1 MRRIWIM
8 ACLAACCAVLASFL
22 TLYPGDGRVLLVQDA
37 FDPMAGLLE
46 PYAGDRIELFD
57 PYRLGHKI
65 PDLDGMAFLFG
76 TQARSYQK
84 MSSSYEYVTLYSAAV
99 VIAVNRNGN
108 SVNAIKGWRT
118 LLESEAVVL
127 FPHNGTEG
135 GRLAAIAMARGL
147 GAKEGDLTP
156 AIEAC
161 VYLQS
166 QNRLNQRDVYNFP
179 EYLNMYHPDFL
190 PGYDAVVLWDYQAKA
205 LARISDHWDI
215 VIPEESTLSVDC
227 GFVCGGSAKA
237 REDLRPI
244 KEFLLSAQ
252 GRQALSE
259 AGFSPLAG
267 EADLSAWDLAGLTYN
282 ADFRRSVWSI
292 KRYGPASLLE
302 RLLLQSVTLLM
313 LSIAA
318 QRILRRIPWGLYR
331 TTNFY
336 ALLFVI
342 LWIIIGIVKI
352 LSVPPDFTRYC
363 WFATYIPRHIL
374 PVCWYCM
381 CFVHRYDRL
390 PSRKSLISLGLIALF
405 LSAFVFTN
413 DLHQQVFIYSLED
426 PATWASQYSNGF
438 GYHLSL
444 LFSFSLTIAGLTLLI
459 RNKMTRRQQRQMAY
473 AGAFLMLLIAY
484 QFSYAAG
491 VKHIIDFDIPTTVAV
506 FFLLF
511 SLAAQQERF
520 MGASLLSLPVFQNS
534 LYAIGVYDIAG
545 KTIYHNDVMESLRFY
560 EKDVSDIGKM
570 EPDGSAEV
578 FIGEKAFKYYEYNL
592 EAGRALVLEDI
603 TEIKRLERSL
613 EQTYKKLNALGMLLE
628 RQAKDAHTL
637 TRKLEQERCSM
648 QMEQLFKDK
657 LKEVRQW
664 LSRMPGEA
672 AGDQDQV
679 LLRRI
684 RFLLCICQQRL
695 RFIIRSTEAGF
706 RLPAELIG
714 SYAAGIMK
722 DGQRVGLDGVVTTN
736 CRDCL
741 PSGIVAALLEAID
754 EICLYAFSKPGT
766 SLICRIEAGE
776 AGIMLNAFLSHEGDI
791 PLDYG
796 QMLSESFT
804 GFVSGLGG
812 QVQQEAGEE
821 GLLTRLYFSY
831 AGVTG

>member
-22 TLYPGDGRVLLVQDA
+22 TLHPGDSRVLLVQDA
-37 FDPMAGLLE
+37 LDPMAGLLE
-46 PYAGDRIELFD
+46 PYAGGRIERLD

-65 PDLDGMAFLFG
+65 PDLGGMAFLFG
-76 TQARSYQK
+76 TQARPYQK
-84 MSSSYEYVTLYSAAV
+84 MSSSYEYVPLYSAAV

-127 FPHNGTEG
+127 IPHNGTEG

-166 QNRLNQRDVYNFP
+166 QNRLNQRDVYNSP

-190 PGYDAVVLWDYQAKA
+190 PGYDAIVLWDYQARA

-227 GFVCGGSAKA
+227 GFVCAGSAKA
-237 REDLRPI
+237 QEDLRPI

-252 GRQALSE
+252 GRQGLSE

-282 ADFRRSVWSI
+282 ADFRRSVLSV

-302 RLLLQSVTLLM
+302 RLLLQSVTLL
-313 LSIAA
+313 LFCFAA

-336 ALLFVI
+336 ALLFVF
-342 LWIIIGIVKI
+342 LWILSGIVKT
-352 LSVPPDFTRYC
+352 LTLNPDFTRYC
-363 WFATYIPRHIL
+363 WFATYISRHIL

-390 PSRKSLISLGLIALF
+390 PSRKSLISLGLIALL

-444 LFSFSLTIAGLTLLI
+444 LFSFSLTIAGLALLI
-459 RNKMTRRQQRQMAY
+459 RKKMTRRQQRQMAY

-491 VKHIIDFDIPTTVAV
+491 VKHIVDFDIPTTVAV

-545 KTIYHNDVMESLRFY
+545 HTIYHNDVMESLRFN
-560 EKDVSDIGKM
+560 EKDVPAIEKGDSDV
-570 EPDGSAEV
+570 STEV

-613 EQTYKKLNALGMLLE
+613 QQTCKKLNALGLLLE

-637 TRKLEQERCSM
+637 TRKLERERCSL

-664 LSRMPGEA
+664 LGGEA
-672 AGDQDQV
+672 AVVQDQA

-684 RFLLCICQQRL
+684 RFLLSICQQRL

-714 SYAAGIMK
+714 SYATGIMK

-736 CRDCL
+736 CHGYL
-741 PSGIVAALLEAID
+741 PAGIVGALLETID

-776 AGIMLNAFLSHEGDI
+776 GGIMLNAFLSHEGDI
-791 PLDYG
+791 TLNHD
-796 QMLSESFT
+796 QMLSERFT

-812 QVQQEAGEE
+812 QVQQEAEEE

>member
-22 TLYPGDGRVLLVQDA
+22 SLYPGDSRVLLVQDA

-46 PYAGDRIELFD
+46 PYAGDRIELLD

-65 PDLDGMAFLFG
+65 PDLNGMAFLFG

-84 MSSSYEYVTLYSAAV
+84 MSSSYEYVPLYSAAV
-99 VIAVNRNGN
+99 VIAVNRGGN
-108 SVNAIKGWRT
+108 SVNVIKGWRT

-166 QNRLNQRDVYNFP
+166 QNRLNQREVYNFP
-179 EYLNMYHPDFL
+179 EYLNMYHPDFP
-190 PGYDAVVLWDYQAKA
+190 PGFDAVVLWDYQARE
-205 LARISDHWDI
+205 LARSDNWDI
-215 VIPEESTLSVDC
+215 IIPEESTLSVDC
-227 GFVCGGSAKA
+227 GFVCGGSAQA
-237 REDLRPI
+237 QEDVRHT

-267 EADLSAWDLAGLTYN
+267 EADLSAWDLASLTYN

-302 RLLLQSVTLLM
+302 RLLLQSVTLL
-313 LSIAA
+313 LLCIAA

-342 LWIIIGIVKI
+342 LWIFLGIVKT

-381 CFVHRYDRL
+381 CFLHRYDRI
-390 PSRKSLISLGLIALF
+390 PSRKSLISLSVIALL

-426 PATWASQYSNGF
+426 PATWANLYSNGF
-438 GYHLSL
+438 GYYLSL
-444 LFSFSLTIAGLTLLI
+444 LFSFSMTIAGLTLLI
-459 RNKMTRRQQRQMAY
+459 RNKMTRRQRRQMIY
-473 AGAFLMLLIAY
+473 TGAFLMLLIAY
-484 QFSYAAG
+484 QFSYVAG
-491 VKHIIDFDIPTTVAV
+491 VKHIVDLDIPTTVAV

-534 LYAIGVYDIAG
+534 FYAIGVYDIAG
-545 KTIYHNDVMESLRFY
+545 RTIYHNTVMESLRFN
-560 EKDVSDIGKM
+560 EKDVPAIEKGEYDV
-570 EPDGSAEV
+570 SAEV
-578 FIGEKAFKYYEYNL
+578 FIGEKAFKYYEYTL

-613 EQTYKKLNALGMLLE
+613 QQTYKKLNALGMLLE

-637 TRKLEQERCSM
+637 TRKLERERCSL

-664 LSRMPGEA
+664 LSRMPGETA
-672 AGDQDQV
+672 VVQDQV

-695 RFIIRSTEAGF
+695 RFIILSTEAGF

-714 SYAAGIMK
+714 SYATGVMK
-722 DGQRVGLDGVVTTN
+722 DGQRTGLDGVVTTN
-736 CRDCL
+736 CRGCL
-741 PSGIVAALLEAID
+741 PAGIVGALLEAID
-754 EICLYAFSKPGT
+754 KICLYAFSLPGT
-766 SLICRIEAGE
+766 SLICHIEAGE
-776 AGIMLNAFLSHEGDI
+776 GGIMLNAFLTREGDV

-812 QVQQEAGEE
+812 QVQQEAEEE
-821 GLLTRLYFSY
+821 GLLTRLYFPY
-831 AGVTG
+831 AEVTG

>member
-22 TLYPGDGRVLLVQDA
+22 ILHPGDGRVLLVQDA

-46 PYAGDRIELFD
+46 PYAGGRIEQLD

-84 MSSSYEYVTLYSAAV
+84 MSSSYEYVPLYSAAV

-108 SVNAIKGWRT
+108 SVNVIKGWRT

-127 FPHNGTEG
+127 IPHNGTEG

-147 GAKEGDLTP
+147 GAKEGDLKP
-156 AIEAC
+156 AIDAC
-161 VYLQS
+161 MFLQS
-166 QNRLNQRDVYNFP
+166 QNRLNQRDVYSFP
-179 EYLNMYHPDFL
+179 EYLNMYHPGLL
-190 PGYDAVVLWDYQAKA
+190 PGYDAVVLWDYQARA
-205 LARISDHWDI
+205 LARSDNWDI
-215 VIPEESTLSVDC
+215 IIPEESTLSVDC
-227 GFVCGGSAKA
+227 GFVFGGSAKA
-237 REDLRPI
+237 QEDLRRL

-252 GRQALSE
+252 GRQALSG
-259 AGFSPLAG
+259 AGFSPLAA
-267 EADLSAWDLAGLTYN
+267 EAELSAWDLAGLTYN

-302 RLLLQSVTLLM
+302 RLLIQSVTLL
-313 LSIAA
+313 LFCIAA
-318 QRILRRIPWGLYR
+318 QRILRRIPGGLYR

-336 ALLFVI
+336 AMLFVI

-390 PSRKSLISLGLIALF
+390 PSRKSLISLGLIALL

-444 LFSFSLTIAGLTLLI
+444 LFSFSLTIAGLALLI
-459 RNKMTRRQQRQMAY
+459 RKKMTRRQQRQMAY

-545 KTIYHNDVMESLRFY
+545 KTIYHNDVMESLRFN
-560 EKDVSDIGKM
+560 EKDVSDIGKV

-637 TRKLEQERCSM
+637 TRKLERERCSL

-664 LSRMPGEA
+664 LGGEA
-672 AGDQDQV
+672 AVVQDQA

-684 RFLLCICQQRL
+684 RFLLSICQQRL

-706 RLPAELIG
+706 RLHAELIG
-714 SYAAGIMK
+714 SYTAGVVK
-722 DGQRVGLDGVVTTN
+722 DGQRTGLDGVVTTN
-736 CRDCL
+736 CQGCL
-741 PSGIVAALLEAID
+741 PAGIVGALLETID
-754 EICLYAFSKPGT
+754 KICLYAFSLPGT

-776 AGIMLNAFLSHEGDI
+776 TGIMLNAFLSHEGDI
-791 PLDYG
+791 PLNYD
-796 QMLSESFT
+796 QMLSERFT

-812 QVQQEAGEE
+812 QVQQEAEEE
-821 GLLTRLYFSY
+821 GLLTRLYFPY
-831 AGVTG
+831 AEVAG